1 MKRIALI
8 GASSEVATDLID
20 VLAERG
26 FELAGLRVLGD
37 ESLAGEGI
45 EAAGY
50 DVRVERAERGSLGS
64 VDVALFVGDGALARL
79 LLPEAHQA
87 GAIVIDAT
95 PFSLSAGAPV
105 VLPEVNAERIGEL
118 GEKRILAVPGPHGVG
133 LAVALAPL
141 HEAAGVKR
149 VVTTVFDS
157 AAMHGREAMDALS
170 QQSVRLM
177 QGRGLSQAE
186 FPEQIAFNARPQSA
200 ALDGDGS
207 SLDEQRLVR
216 EITGLF
222 GDTVQVVASIVRVPV
237 FAGAAQAVWVE
248 LERPLET
255 EEAERVLR
263 EGRGILLPEPGAVT
277 EANGVDAAPDEEL
290 DDQTYDE
297 EPSEEE
303 DEDPAEPRE
312 HDLLHD
318 EGPGPV
324 EVGGSEAVHV
334 ARIRADGG
342 SGVAFWVAFDELR
355 KGSSLS
361 LVATLEI
368 ALRDLR

>member
-1 MKRIALI
+1 MTRIAI
-8 GASSEVATDLID
+8 VGASSEVATDLID

-26 FELAGLRVLGD
+26 FDLSGLRVLGD
-37 ESLAGEGI
+37 ETLAGEGI

-50 DVRVERAERGSLGS
+50 DVRVEQAARGSLGT
-64 VDVALFVGDGALARL
+64 VDAAIFVGDGALARL
-79 LLPEAHQA
+79 LVAEAHAA

-95 PFSLSAGAPV
+95 PVSRAAGAPI
-105 VLPEVNAERIGEL
+105 VLPEVNGERIGEL

-133 LAVALAPL
+133 LAAALAPL

-177 QGRGLSQAE
+177 QGRGLANDE
-186 FPEQIAFNARPQSA
+186 FPEQLAFNVRPQSA
-200 ALDGDGS
+200 STDAEGS
-207 SLDEQRLVR
+207 SFDELRLGR
-216 EITGLF
+216 EIKGLF
-222 GDTVQVVASIVRVPV
+222 GDAVEVAATVVRVPV

-248 LERPLET
+248 LERPLAT
-255 EEAERVLR
+255 EQAEQMLR
-263 EGRGILLPEPGAVT
+263 EGRGILLPEPRIAGDT
-277 EANGVDAAPDEEL
+277 NGSGEPSPDEL
-290 DDQTYDE
+290 DEDGWDQEPHDDE
-297 EPSEEE
+297 QE
-303 DEDPAEPRE
+303 DEPLEERS

-318 EGPGPV
+318 EEPGPV

-334 ARIRADGG
+334 ARIRADRD
-342 SGVAFWVAFDELR
+342 GVALWLAFDELR
-355 KGSSLS
+355 KGISLTI
-361 LVATLEI
+361 VATLEI

>member
-1 MKRIALI
+1 MTRIAI
-8 GASSEVATDLID
+8 VGGSSEVVSDLID
-20 VLAERG
+20 VLADRG
-26 FELAGLRVLGD
+26 FDLSGLRVLGD

-50 DVRVERAERGSLGS
+50 DVRVEQAARGSLGT
-64 VDVALFVGDGALARL
+64 VDVAIFVGDGTLARL
-79 LLPEAHQA
+79 LVHEAHQA
-87 GAIVIDAT
+87 GAVVIDAT
-95 PFSLSAGAPV
+95 PFSRSAGAPL

-118 GEKRILAVPGPHGVG
+118 GEKRILAVPGPHAVG

-141 HEAAGVKR
+141 HDAAGVKR

-177 QGRGLSQAE
+177 QGRGLANDE
-186 FPEQIAFNARPQSA
+186 FPEQLAFNARPQA
-200 ALDGDGS
+200 AAIDGDGAS
-207 SLDEQRLVR
+207 HDEERLVR
-216 EITGLF
+216 EVTGLF
-222 GDTVQVVASIVRVPV
+222 GDAIDVVATVVRVPV

-255 EEAERVLR
+255 EEAERLLR
-263 EGRGILLPEPGAVT
+263 EGRGILLPEPRAASDVDGAG
-277 EANGVDAAPDEEL
+277 EPSLDALADDAYDDEPRDEE
-290 DDQTYDE
+290 DE
-297 EPSEEE
+297 EPVEER
-303 DEDPAEPRE
+303 A
-312 HDLLHD
+312 HDLRHD

-334 ARIRADGG
+334 ARIRSDAH
-342 SGVAFWVAFDELR
+342 GVAFWVAFDELR
-355 KGSSLS
+355 KGTSLS

-368 ALRDLR
+368 ALRELR